1 MARVYLC
8 NPLFFA
14 LTVAKHFGVGQYI
27 LTMTQNPS
35 QPLPGP
41 DKSIWTAANG
51 RMPSYALLDNIR
63 SVWNVGSMFRTA
75 DAVGLGGLCLCGM
88 TATPP
93 RPDIEKTAL
102 GATLSVP
109 WNYWQDSLDAVRDLK
124 SQGLAVIALEQTPE
138 AVDWDDFACP
148 FPHVFVVGHEVQGV
162 RPEILDLA
170 DQVVEIPMAGSKQSL
185 NVAVSFGVLAY
196 AIRSQWLASQA
207 AGEAP

>member
-1 MARVYLC
+1 M
-8 NPLFFA
+8 
-14 LTVAKHFGVGQYI
+14 G
-27 LTMTQNPS
+27 
-35 QPLPGP
+35 
-41 DKSIWTAANG
+41 D
-51 RMPSYALLDNIR
+51 RMPSLALLDNIR

-109 WNYWQDSLDAVRDLK
+109 WNYCADSLEAARALK
-124 SQGLAVIALEQTPE
+124 DRGLAVIALEQTPT
-138 AVDWDDFACP
+138 ATDWDQFTCP

-162 RPEILDLA
+162 RADILNIA

-185 NVAVSFGVLAY
+185 NVAVSFGVLSY
-196 AIRSQWLASQA
+196 AIRRQWLAHQA
-207 AGEAP
+207 SGHTL